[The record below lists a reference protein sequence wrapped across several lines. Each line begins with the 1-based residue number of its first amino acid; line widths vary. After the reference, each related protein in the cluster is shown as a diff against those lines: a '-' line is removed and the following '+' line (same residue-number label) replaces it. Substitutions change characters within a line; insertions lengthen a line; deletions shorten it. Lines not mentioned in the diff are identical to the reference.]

1 MSRVTVSAIVEADP
15 RVGPTTRRTGHTSF
29 AWSDSPPSRL
39 VECGKTRLADHR
51 LNTRIAA
58 CRTFPDT
65 GGGAACDLSDARPR
79 ALRPRGGHRVGTTR
93 EHGNSPAGGAPRGP
107 GQGHPLRSRSRPN
120 AAVQQAVALLSRP
133 SDQLRRPGSRH
144 NWTLCCWG
152 GPPTHS
158 HSSLHHAQV
167 SPGASWCGLATVA
180 VAPLGCLASWVTP
193 GSRLG
198 AVRTG
203 AGGGGA
209 RTSIESSAHGFAM
222 SMTGRAGSGPGP
234 AEEPATTPS
243 SGRLVLGLSLLL
255 TATDCADDDVRSVRK
270 KCG

>member
-1 MSRVTVSAIVEADP
+1 MSWVTVSAIVEADP

-79 ALRPRGGHRVGTTR
+79 ALRPRGDHRVGTTR
-93 EHGNSPAGGAPRGP
+93 EHGNSPADGAPRGP

-158 HSSLHHAQV
+158 HSTLHHAQV
-167 SPGASWCGLATVA
+167 SPRCFMVRVGHGRGGTARMPCIVGHPGEQTGCGADRRRGRRSPHEHRIERARVCYVYDGSCGVGSWSCRGAGDHA
-180 VAPLGCLASWVTP
+180 V
-193 GSRLG
+193 LG
-198 AVRTG
+198 AV
-203 AGGGGA
+203 
-209 RTSIESSAHGFAM
+209 
-222 SMTGRAGSGPGP
+222 GSGV
-234 AEEPATTPS
+234 EPPVD
-243 SGRLVLGLSLLL
+243 RH
-255 TATDCADDDVRSVRK
+255 
-270 KCG
+270 